1 MQKLAIL
8 VTRLSSWV
16 LSKMGRGGSMPGRLG
31 IKIAPDCLNHLKFG
45 GPVILVT
52 GTNGK
57 TSTAN
62 MVSDLM
68 EEAGYKVGSDVAF
81 AMDAAASELY
91 SEEDGMYHFPGE
103 AQTHAEVDVNL
114 RRPDTQGGAYTSE
127 AHVKTQE
134 ITEKKEVLRS
144 AQEMISLYEELTTEY
159 PLISIEDGLDED
171 DWEGWQE
178 LTKRMKEQV
187 MLVGDDLFVTNV
199 KRIRCG
205 MDLKVANA
213 VLIKVN
219 QIGTLT
225 EAMDAIELAQ
235 KNGYKAIISHR
246 SGETE
251 DSFIADLAVAVNAGW
266 IKTGAPCRGERTA
279 KYNQLL
285 RISET
290 L

>member
-91 SEEDGMYHFPGE
+91 NDETGKYIFEGE
-103 AQTHAEVDVNL
+103 GRLKGSPVVRSADEMI
-114 RRPDTQGGAYTSE
+114 AYY
-127 AHVKTQE
+127 KKL
-134 ITEKKEVLRS
+134 TEK
-144 AQEMISLYEELTTEY
+144 Y
-159 PLISIEDGLDED
+159 PLRSIEDGLDEE
-171 DWEGWQE
+171 DWEGWVHMTRE
-178 LTKRMKEQV
+178 LGDRVQ
-187 MLVGDDLFVTNV
+187 LVGEDLFVTN
-199 KRIRCG
+199 
-205 MDLKVANA
+205 LS
-213 VLIKVN
+213 LIH
-219 QIGTLT
+219 I
-225 EAMDAIELAQ
+225 
-235 KNGYKAIISHR
+235 
-246 SGETE
+246 
-251 DSFIADLAVAVNAGW
+251 
-266 IKTGAPCRGERTA
+266 
-279 KYNQLL
+279 
-285 RISET
+285 
-290 L
+290 

>member
-103 AQTHAEVDVNL
+103 AQIHEEVDVNL
-114 RRPDTQGGAYTSE
+114 RRPDTQGGAYTSD

-134 ITEKKEVLRS
+134 TTEKKEVLRS

-159 PLISIEDGLDED
+159 PLISIEDGLDEE